1 MFDEK
6 SSRLLFRP
14 QDGEMGAC
22 VIEGMMLARPC
33 YLSKIIGAKSE
44 GRSAGCVSDRN

>member
-22 VIEGMMLARPC
+22 VIEGMMLARPLLPEQGHRC
-33 YLSKIIGAKSE
+33 KE
-44 GRSAGCVSDRN
+44 